1 MFQPPLPP
9 AKARAVSSLGF
20 GCVDK
25 LFISFPAAAAP
36 LPAPRSAQALSAAS
50 PAASDHKE
58 LIRSYQLLWPQQDPA
73 ALGPVSSQS
82 ARPEASPA
90 PLETRPHPGH
100 SPPQNVADG
109 AQSGH
114 PGNPA
119 ASEAR
124 SRGAT
129 SEGTATPG
137 SRSPDGC
144 SGMRQPL
151 RELSHQQARHA
162 PSQAPG
168 QASKQGRA
176 HGASAQPGSQGP
188 AQAAAPSDESV
199 QGAAEG
205 DPWYTSLHSMRFGGS
220 EFVNSARWFMA
231 GQAGAD
237 AAAGGRGGEGTGQP
251 GSGLHSDGRSSEAQS
266 DGRAEA
272 HRVGAER
279 SAPTIPGRLRWHAAL
294 LPADLACMLQGA
306 SCKGCAGWG
315 RCMSQPV
322 MQIAHPHEEGKAGNL
337 NKTYAMTPAAVRHKC
352 RT

>member
-36 LPAPRSAQALSAAS
+36 LPAPRFAQAPSAAS
-50 PAASDHKE
+50 AAASDHKE

-73 ALGPVSSQS
+73 ALGPLSSQS
-82 ARPEASPA
+82 AQPEASPA
-90 PLETRPHPGH
+90 PLETRPRAGH
-100 SPPQNVADG
+100 SPSQNG
-109 AQSGH
+109 AHGAHSGR

-119 ASEAR
+119 ASEAAR

-137 SRSPDGC
+137 STSPDGC

-151 RELSHQQARHA
+151 RELNHQQAA

-176 HGASAQPGSQGP
+176 HGASAQPGSQEP
-188 AQAAAPSDESV
+188 AQAAAPGDESP

-205 DPWYTSLHSMRFGGS
+205 EPWYTSLHSMRFGGS

-237 AAAGGRGGEGTGQP
+237 AAAGGRGSEGTGQP
-251 GSGLHSDGRSSEAQS
+251 GSGLHSNGRSSEAQS
-266 DGRAEA
+266 DGR
-272 HRVGAER
+272 GG
-279 SAPTIPGRLRWHAAL
+279 SAQSRG
-294 LPADLACMLQGA
+294 
-306 SCKGCAGWG
+306 
-315 RCMSQPV
+315 
-322 MQIAHPHEEGKAGNL
+322 
-337 NKTYAMTPAAVRHKC
+337 
-352 RT
+352 